1 MARAATPT
9 LGWHCRGS
17 GKPEVCGA
25 CARHGHEHITGSKVI
40 GRSDNNR
47 SERQGG
53 LRKETE
59 SKEVCSKG
67 TTLGTRTGSEAAM
80 RAISVRKNAKSN
92 CHRKTHRVEPE
103 GAGRMFMH
111 LTRGGPWPER
121 DTGVSRGHCSVESP
135 GNGAGAKGRRTKR
148 GQSAPELPKG
158 GREGLRHGPG
168 AATAAATRTGG
179 RRTAGWIPRTGP
191 CGKSEST
198 PGRKE
203 AAEDAQ

>member
-1 MARAATPT
+1 MCCHRAVAVRFRVERVRSARCT
-9 LGWHCRGS
+9 
-17 GKPEVCGA
+17 

-40 GRSDNNR
+40 GRSDTNR

-53 LRKETE
+53 LRKGIRA
-59 SKEVCSKG
+59 KEVCSKG

-80 RAISVRKNAKSN
+80 RAMSVRKSAKSN

-111 LTRGGPWPER
+111 LTRGDPWPER
-121 DTGVSRGHCSVESP
+121 DAGVSRGHSSVESP
-135 GNGAGAKGRRTKR
+135 GNGEGAKGRRTKR

-158 GREGLRHGPG
+158 GREGLRNGPG

-179 RRTAGWIPRTGP
+179 RRTAGWTPRTGP

-198 PGRKE
+198 PGHKE